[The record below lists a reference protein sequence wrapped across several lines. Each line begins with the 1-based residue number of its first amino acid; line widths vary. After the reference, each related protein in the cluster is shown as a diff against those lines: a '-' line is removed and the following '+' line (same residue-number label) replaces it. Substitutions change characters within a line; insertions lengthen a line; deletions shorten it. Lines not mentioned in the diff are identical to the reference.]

1 MYLWVIGKSV
11 FSYICICIYY
21 FEMRMYVFI
30 NNIVVKYKVLGSF
43 YLFLDV
49 KRLLMK
55 IKCGV

>member
-1 MYLWVIGKSV
+1 MYIVLFWNENV
-11 FSYICICIYY
+11 CIYEY
-21 FEMRMYVFI
+21 NV
-30 NNIVVKYKVLGSF
+30 VVKYKVLGSF

>member
-1 MYLWVIGKSV
+1 MYLWVIGRSV
-11 FSYICICIYY
+11 FSYICIYY

-30 NNIVVKYKVLGSF
+30 NNVVVKYKVLGSF